1 MPHPVNE
8 SALAPIMDQNM
19 ADSLSDGAFET
30 PWHIAYPWQWI
41 PWVSVLCLLC
51 CCCGCMLCIAFMM
64 RRRRKRKREANG
76 VLNLKDA
83 TDEMEIEELGLT
95 RRVIATDWGQP
106 EREAE
111 IEDLGM
117 TRRCI
122 TTATWGFTEEA
133 RPVKDLW
140 EQGALPGY
148 PDDDLPSRTASFDSS
163 SAASVSQASSKA
175 ASIHQGT
182 ANEIHVSYSYG
193 HRPMLATVPS
203 QELPPADAL
212 DTSLFE
218 QELELIRRLSLS
230 RTQAIL
236 AKGKAQK

>member
-1 MPHPVNE
+1 
-8 SALAPIMDQNM
+8 MDNNM
-19 ADSLSDGAFET
+19 ADSLSDGGFES
-30 PWHIAYPWQWI
+30 PWQWI
-41 PWVSVLCLLC
+41 PWVAAPCLLC
-51 CCCGCMLCIAFMM
+51 CCCGCMLCVVFVM
-64 RRRRKRKREANG
+64 RRRRKRKREADG
-76 VLNLKDA
+76 ELYA
-83 TDEMEIEELGLT
+83 TDQMEIEELGLT
-95 RRVIATDWGQP
+95 RRVIATDWGQS

-122 TTATWGFTEEA
+122 TTAKWGFGEDV
-133 RPVKDLW
+133 RPVKDLR

-148 PDDDLPSRTASFDSS
+148 TDDDLPSRTASFGSS
-163 SAASVSQASSKA
+163 SAASVSHASSKA

-182 ANEIHVSYSYG
+182 AHEIHMSYSYG

-203 QELPPADAL
+203 QELPPSEVL

-236 AKGKAQK
+236 AKGKAKHKSEQ